1 MTDPKD
7 NIPPAKA
14 GDVEQGTISDIAFQ
28 GIPGTRL
35 LIEHS
40 DAEVVQLPRPTSS
53 PDDPL
58 NWRWGRKYTA
68 QAIVFT
74 WAFMLGATTLSPA
87 VTYVPVMAELGAS
100 SIYLNV
106 GGALALLMLGL
117 GNLLFNPLALRF
129 GRRHVYFVSAIISA
143 VSQIVTAT
151 ARTKATFIGGRILLG
166 FGAAPFEQLPALTV
180 DDQFFVHRRGLGLS
194 IYTLAITM
202 GSFLGPIASGF
213 VTDGMGWRWVYWFYA
228 IFLFAT
234 AALILFGLEETAF
247 PRRVHQHDA
256 LDTPQNSKS
265 YLQRLRLITLLP
277 TSVPFYR
284 IAITPLLLLVDPI
297 VWWCGVMYG
306 FGVAWLTIM
315 AYESPTIF
323 TIYGFSPSTLGL
335 TNIAPLIGAC
345 LVVWLGG
352 AGTDRFMVWKARRN
366 NGVMEPETRIYSV
379 FFAGPVM
386 GAGLILYGVGASQG
400 IHWAG
405 PIIGMGMI
413 GSALPIAAE
422 VALGYV
428 SESYPSLA
436 GEATTAVIVIRNVI
450 GCAMTFA
457 IGPWIETSGLR
468 NTFIVV
474 GLLAFVVFVSGILLI
489 WQGKNCRKMGAKR
502 YYAIVAMKG

>member
-1 MTDPKD
+1 MTDKKSD
-7 NIPPAKA
+7 IPPTKA
-14 GDVEQGTISDIAFQ
+14 EDVELGTVADVAFQ

-40 DAEVVQLPRPTSS
+40 DAEVVLLPRPSSS

-58 NWRWGRKYTA
+58 NWKWGRKYTA
-68 QAIVFT
+68 QAIIFT
-74 WAFMLGATTLSPA
+74 WAFMIGAATLSPA

-100 SIYLNV
+100 SSYLNV
-106 GGALALLMLGL
+106 GAALALLMLGL
-117 GNLLFNPLALRF
+117 GNLLFNPLALRY
-129 GRRHVYFVSAIISA
+129 GRRHVYFISTIISA

-151 ARTKATFIGGRILLG
+151 AQTKETFIGGRILLG

-202 GSFLGPIASGF
+202 GSFLGPVASGF
-213 VTDGMGWRWVYWFYA
+213 VADDMGWRWVYWFYA

-234 AALILFGLEETAF
+234 AALIFFGLEETGF
-247 PRRVHQHDA
+247 PRQTLQQDA
-256 LDTPQNSKS
+256 TDTSHSPKP
-265 YLQRLRLITLLP
+265 YFAKLKLITSLP
-277 TSVPFYR
+277 SPVPFHR
-284 IAITPLLLLVDPI
+284 TATTPLYLLTSPLI
-297 VWWCGVMYG
+297 WWSGIMYG

-315 AYESPTIF
+315 AYESSTIF
-323 TIYGFSPSTLGL
+323 TLYGFSPSTLGL

-352 AGTDRFMVWKARRN
+352 AGTDHFMVWKARRN
-366 NGVMEPETRIYSV
+366 NGVMEPEMRIYSV

-386 GAGLILYGVGASQG
+386 GAGLILYGVGAAQG
-400 IHWAG
+400 IQWAG

-457 IGPWIETSGLR
+457 IGPWIESSGLR
-468 NTFIVV
+468 NTFVAV
-474 GLLAFVVFVSGILLI
+474 GLLAFMGFVSGILLI
-489 WQGKNCRKMGAKR
+489 LWGKKWREMGAKR
-502 YYAIVAMKG
+502 YHVIVAMKG

>member
-1 MTDPKD
+1 MADEK
-7 NIPPAKA
+7 NSIPPIKA
-14 GDVEQGTISDIAFQ
+14 EDTEQRTVNDIAFQ
-28 GIPGTRL
+28 GTPGTRL
-35 LIEHS
+35 LIKHS
-40 DAEVVQLPRPTSS
+40 HDEVVLLPRPTTS

-58 NWRWGRKYTA
+58 NWKWRRKYTA
-68 QAIVFT
+68 QAIVFS
-74 WAFMLGATTLSPA
+74 WAFMLGAATLSPA
-87 VTYVPVMAELGAS
+87 VTYAPVMAELGAS
-100 SIYLNV
+100 SSYLNV
-106 GGALALLMLGL
+106 GAALALLMLGL
-117 GNLLFNPLALRF
+117 GNLLFNPLAIRF
-129 GRRHVYFVSAIISA
+129 GRRPVYLASAIISA

-151 ARTKATFIGGRILLG
+151 ARTKAAFIGGRILLG

-194 IYTLAITM
+194 IYTLAITT
-202 GSFLGPIASGF
+202 GSFLGPVASGF
-213 VTDGMGWRWVYWFYA
+213 VADDMGWRWVYWFYS
-228 IFLFAT
+228 IFIFST
-234 AALILFGLEETAF
+234 AAIIFFGLEETGF
-247 PRRVHQHDA
+247 PRRTQQEVDDSPWHNPKNYIQK
-256 LDTPQNSKS
+256 LK
-265 YLQRLRLITLLP
+265 LITNLP
-277 TSVPFYR
+277 SPAPFYR
-284 IAITPLLLLVDPI
+284 IAITPLMLLADPI
-297 VWWCGVMYG
+297 IWWCGIMYG

-315 AYESPTIF
+315 AYESSTIF

-366 NGVMEPETRIYSV
+366 DGIMEPETRIYSV

-413 GSALPIAAE
+413 GSALPISAE

-436 GEATTAVIVIRNVI
+436 GEATTAVIVIRNMI

-457 IGPWIETSGLR
+457 IGPWIKTSGLKD
-468 NTFIVV
+468 TFIAV
-474 GLLAFVVFVSGILLI
+474 GLLAFVVFLSGSLVI
-489 WQGKNCRKMGAKR
+489 WQGKNCRRMGAKR
-502 YYAIVAMKG
+502 YHAMVAMKG

>member
-1 MTDPKD
+1 MTDEKQSV
-7 NIPPAKA
+7 PPTKA
-14 GDVEQGTISDIAFQ
+14 DVDQGTIDDVAFQ
-28 GIPGTRL
+28 GTPGTRL
-35 LIEHS
+35 LIDHS
-40 DAEVVQLPRPTSS
+40 DAEVVLLPRPTSS

-58 NWRWGRKYTA
+58 NWKWRRKYSA
-68 QAIVFT
+68 QAIVFA
-74 WAFMLGATTLSPA
+74 WAFMFGAATLSPA

-100 SIYLNV
+100 SSYLNV
-106 GGALALLMLGL
+106 GAALALLMLGL

-129 GRRHVYFVSAIISA
+129 GRRHVYLASAIIGA
-143 VSQIVTAT
+143 VAQIVTAR
-151 ARTKATFIGGRILLG
+151 AQTKATFIGSRILLG

-194 IYTLAITM
+194 IYTLALTM
-202 GSFLGPIASGF
+202 GSFLGPVASGF
-213 VTDGMGWRWVYWFYA
+213 VVDDMGWRWVYWFYA
-228 IFLFAT
+228 IFLFAV
-234 AALILFGLEETAF
+234 AVLVFFGLEETGFA
-247 PRRVHQHDA
+247 RLTHQENNEEQTD
-256 LDTPQNSKS
+256 DKPKS
-265 YLQRLRLITLLP
+265 YLQKLKLITSLP

-284 IAITPLLLLVDPI
+284 IATTPLLLLADPI
-297 VWWCGVMYG
+297 IWWCGIMYG

-315 AYESPTIF
+315 AYESSTIF
-323 TIYGFSPSTLGL
+323 TLYGFSPSTLGL
-335 TNIAPLIGAC
+335 TNLSPLIGAC

-366 NGVMEPETRIYSV
+366 NGIMEPETRIYSV
-379 FFAGPVM
+379 FFAGPIM
-386 GAGLILYGVGASQG
+386 GAGLILYGVGAAQG

-422 VALGYV
+422 VSLGYV
-428 SESYPSLA
+428 SESYPNLA
-436 GEATTAVIVIRNVI
+436 GEATTAVIVVRNVI

-468 NTFIVV
+468 DTFVAV